1 MSNLS
6 EDDSKALNNRHDE
19 RREQLLDIAVSL
31 FAKHG
36 LEGTTTKDIAKAAG
50 VSPGL
55 LYHYYSSKED
65 LLLNVIKRFK
75 SEANDELE
83 SDVLK
88 LPVEEGL
95 LRILNRF
102 NDKIEKDRDLIL
114 TITRAASIYP
124 VISDTLKQFNNAES
138 SNLNKFLDEK
148 IKSGEIRAVNSVRLS
163 KIMRHVIVMEQLY
176 GSHKIGEPEIKMY
189 IDILLNGLMIK

>member
-1 MSNLS
+1 MSPS
-6 EDDSKALNNRHDE
+6 EDESKTLNHRHDE
-19 RREQLLDIAVSL
+19 RREQLLDIAASL

-55 LYHYYSSKED
+55 LYHYYRSKED

-75 SEANDELE
+75 NEANDALE
-83 SDVLK
+83 SDILD

-95 LRILNRF
+95 LRILSRF
-102 NDKIEKDRDLIL
+102 NDKVDKDRDLIL
-114 TITRAASIYP
+114 TVVRAASMYP
-124 VISDTLKQFNNAES
+124 VISDTLKQFNNAEH

-148 IKSGEIRAVNSVRLS
+148 IRTGEIRAVDTMRLA
-163 KIMRHVIVMEQLY
+163 KIMRHAIVMEQIH
-176 GSHKIGEPEIKMY
+176 GNHKIGEPELKMY
-189 IDILLNGLMIK
+189 IDILLNGLRIR

>member
-1 MSNLS
+1 MSPS
-6 EDDSKALNNRHDE
+6 EDESRTLNRRHDE
-19 RREQLLDIAVSL
+19 RREQLLDIAASL

-75 SEANDELE
+75 NEANDALE
-83 SDVLK
+83 GDILD

-95 LRILNRF
+95 LRILSSF
-102 NDKIEKDRDLIL
+102 NDKVDKDRDLLL
-114 TITRAASIYP
+114 TVIRAASMYP
-124 VISDTLKQFNNAES
+124 VISDTLKQFHNAENS
-138 SNLNKFLDEK
+138 SLNRFLDEK
-148 IKSGEIRAVNSVRLS
+148 IKTGKIRAVDTMRLA
-163 KIMRHVIVMEQLY
+163 KIMRHVIVMEQIH
-176 GSHKIGEPEIKMY
+176 GSHKIGEPELKMY
-189 IDILLNGLMIK
+189 IDILLNGLRVK

>member
-1 MSNLS
+1 MSPS
-6 EDDSKALNNRHDE
+6 EDESRTLNRRHDE
-19 RREQLLDIAVSL
+19 RREQLLDIAASL

-75 SEANDELE
+75 NEANDALE
-83 SDVLK
+83 GDILD

-95 LRILNRF
+95 LRILSSF
-102 NDKIEKDRDLIL
+102 NDKVDKDRDLLL
-114 TITRAASIYP
+114 TVIRAASMYP
-124 VISDTLKQFNNAES
+124 VISDTLKQFNNAENS
-138 SNLNKFLDEK
+138 SLNRFLDEK
-148 IKSGEIRAVNSVRLS
+148 IKTGKIRAVDTMRLA
-163 KIMRHVIVMEQLY
+163 KIMRHVIVMEQIH
-176 GSHKIGEPEIKMY
+176 GSHKIGEPELKMY
-189 IDILLNGLMIK
+189 IDILLNGLRVK